1 MSAHQPAIGNR
12 IAPVRFLTFCGVAL
26 VAVPLAILRF
36 DWSTGTMIGFDVAAA
51 VFLGSIVPLLR
62 TADSAAI
69 RASAAR
75 NDANRPMLL
84 AITAATSLAILA
96 AVTGELIAKG
106 ALPPIK
112 IALVLATLA
121 LSWLFANTVYAL
133 HYAHMFYRRDD
144 DGGGDEG
151 GLDFPGCKEPDYSDF
166 LYFAFTLGMTFQTSD
181 VSITDRSLRRTVTV
195 HSLAAFVFNL
205 GIVAFTINVLGGG

>member
-51 VFLGSIVPLLR
+51 VFLGSILPLLR

-96 AVTGELIAKG
+96 AVTGELIVKG

-195 HSLAAFVFNL
+195 HNLAAFVFNL

>member
-1 MSAHQPAIGNR
+1 MSAHQPTIGNR
-12 IAPVRFLTFCGVAL
+12 LAPPRFLAFCGIAL
-26 VAVPLAILRF
+26 VALPLAIARS
-36 DWSTGTMIGFDVAAA
+36 DWSTGTMIGFDIAAA
-51 VFLGSIVPLLR
+51 VFLVSIVPLLR
-62 TADSAAI
+62 RADSAAI

-75 NDANRPMLL
+75 NDANRAMLL
-84 AITAATSLAILA
+84 ALTAATSLAILA

-106 ALPPIK
+106 AVPAPK
-112 IALVLATLA
+112 IALVLTTLA

-133 HYAHMFYRRDD
+133 HYAHMFYRRDEEH
-144 DGGGDEG
+144 GGDEG
-151 GLDFPGCKEPDYSDF
+151 GLDFPGCDEPDYSDF

>member
-1 MSAHQPAIGNR
+1 MSAHQPTIGNR
-12 IAPVRFLTFCGVAL
+12 IAPPRFLAFCGIAL
-26 VAVPLAILRF
+26 VAVPLAILAS
-36 DWSTGTMIGFDVAAA
+36 DWSTGTMIGFDIAAA
-51 VFLGSIVPLLR
+51 AFLGSIIPLLR
-62 TADSAAI
+62 TADSTAI
-69 RASAAR
+69 RASAVR
-75 NDANRPMLL
+75 NDANRPMML

-106 ALPPIK
+106 ALPPAR

-133 HYAHMFYRRDD
+133 HYAHIFYTRAD
-144 DGGGDEG
+144 DGGDTG
-151 GLDFPGCKEPDYSDF
+151 GLDIPGCREPDYSDF

-181 VSITDRSLRRTVTV
+181 VSITDRGLRRTVTV